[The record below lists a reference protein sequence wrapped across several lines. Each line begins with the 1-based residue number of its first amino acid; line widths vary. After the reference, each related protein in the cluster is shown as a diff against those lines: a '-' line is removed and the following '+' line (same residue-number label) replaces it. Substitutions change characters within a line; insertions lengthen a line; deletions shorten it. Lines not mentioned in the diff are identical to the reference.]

1 MITKPASSHIS
12 HQNPK
17 LKKSLEDIAFLILE
31 LQQETKE

>member
-1 MITKPASSHIS
+1 MITKPPSSHIS

-17 LKKSLEDIAFLILE
+17 LKSLEDIAFLILE